1 MSEMRIEPGIGIGPI
16 RLGMTHAEVRAAVAG
31 QEIKGRGNRQR
42 IPGLGLALEYTNSD
56 GVVAF
61 VEADS
66 GSDARYDAIYVF
78 EAPAE
83 EVVAAIVQAAGLA
96 AMNFPPGRHSYLFE
110 TLRLVLWRATVA
122 DDEQDED
129 DEAGRVFQTASVYAP
144 GYYAE
149 DALQYL
155 RRQTR
160 G

>member
-1 MSEMRIEPGIGIGPI
+1 MRIEPGIGIGPV

-31 QEIKGRGNRQR
+31 KEIKGQGSRQR
-42 IPGLGLALEYTNSD
+42 IPGLGLTLEYTDSD

-66 GSDARYDAIYVF
+66 GSYAKYDAIYVF

-96 AMNFPPGRHSYLFE
+96 AVNYPPRRHSYLFE
-110 TLRLVLWRATVA
+110 ALRLVLWRGTVA

-129 DEAGRVFQTASVYAP
+129 DEDGRTFQTVSVYAS
-144 GYYAE
+144 GYYPE
-149 DALQYL
+149 EALQYL
-155 RRQTR
+155 REQTS